1 MPNTLVEILTQDAL
15 MAYEAANNMKYEDI
29 RIVPLGIRSKKA
41 IVLLNAAL
49 INKYDARPQRT
60 GRWNRYEQKGG
71 GLLCMTEAH
80 YAIDDMNQVYV
91 VFGNKS
97 RVTDY
102 CRAATTMAEITKSI
116 KDKIANSLKEW
127 FSGAEIMEKVKVHS
141 LVQRARRS
149 EEYHTYSGDYK
160 SVNVLPQSEGV
171 NVQPTTNN
179 QTNFEIIVSK
189 DEYRCLYET
198 LKGRSE
204 EKIRAKYGKDIY
216 EQIVGSKIED
226 QFIISALEVIKNE
239 INNAI
244 NEKKARL
251 SEIDKEY
258 SERYQALMDEKKARI
273 QIVTDESTHK
283 VNELNKQLAEMMANA
298 VTI

>member
-15 MAYEAANNMKYEDI
+15 MAYEAENNMKYEDI

-60 GRWNRYEQKGG
+60 GRWNRCGQKGG

-80 YAIDDMNQVYV
+80 YAIDDMNQIYV
-91 VFGNKS
+91 VFGNRG

-102 CRAATTMAEITKSI
+102 CRAATTMVEITKSI

-127 FSGAEIMEKVKVHS
+127 FNGVEKVKVHS
-141 LVQRARRS
+141 LVQKARRS
-149 EEYHTYSGDYK
+149 DDYRMYSGDYK
-160 SVNVLPQSEGV
+160 SVDILPQSEGV
-171 NVQPTTNN
+171 NIQHTTNN

-198 LKGRSE
+198 LKGRDE
-204 EKIRAKYGKDIY
+204 EKIRTKYGKDIY

-226 QFIISALEVIKNE
+226 QFVISALEIIKNE

-298 VTI
+298 VVI